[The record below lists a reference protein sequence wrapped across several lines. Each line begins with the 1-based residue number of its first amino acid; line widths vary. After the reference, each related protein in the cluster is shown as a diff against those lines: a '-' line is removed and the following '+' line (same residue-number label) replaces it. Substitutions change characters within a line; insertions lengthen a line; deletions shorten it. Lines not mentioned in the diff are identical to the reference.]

1 MKNKMPKLL
10 IAASLLLGVGILSS
24 CDKTP
29 SSSTPTSTSQP
40 AQSEEKIDVSE
51 LSLELSKVNAKVGE
65 IITVNVKVKPS
76 NATNKEFTLSS
87 SDTTIAKIVDN
98 KIECLAKG
106 TVTITAR
113 SKANPSKKSEAK
125 LVVLGADEEG
135 RYENIFEAEEANL
148 VKAEN
153 SSMGVEAVD
162 DDRLSGTGVVGKLS
176 KGDRIIWGIEATEN
190 DNDAILKFKMMGPSG
205 WLGMWDS
212 IDYTFADFYTVK
224 VNGKVINTENIHVE
238 GTLNRG
244 GSADYYNVKEVT
256 IGKIS
261 LNKGLNVVTLVLSNR
276 FDQTTISNE
285 NYNGT
290 LSCR

>member
-40 AQSEEKIDVSE
+40 VQSEEKIDVSE

-125 LVVLGADEEG
+125 LVVLVQMKKEDMK
-135 RYENIFEAEEANL
+135 IFL
-148 VKAEN
+148 KQK
-153 SSMGVEAVD
+153 
-162 DDRLSGTGVVGKLS
+162 KL
-176 KGDRIIWGIEATEN
+176 I
-190 DNDAILKFKMMGPSG
+190 
-205 WLGMWDS
+205 
-212 IDYTFADFYTVK
+212 
-224 VNGKVINTENIHVE
+224 
-238 GTLNRG
+238 
-244 GSADYYNVKEVT
+244 
-256 IGKIS
+256 
-261 LNKGLNVVTLVLSNR
+261 
-276 FDQTTISNE
+276 
-285 NYNGT
+285 
-290 LSCR
+290 